1 MKKLRRIF
9 ILLLLA
15 GSAYAGWNYRD
26 LLINFYQQKIA
37 KQIVSKEIPEPDP
50 KRYQKLIFELAEKR
64 LNLSKKYSRARTAR
78 EISDVVTESQH
89 TLEQTLPSMMSC
101 WLGTPWDFNGIC
113 QTPGSGKIACGYF
126 VSTILHD
133 AGFGVERIRL
143 AQQPSQQIIGTF
155 MSKKMM
161 TIRVGQDYDTFVD
174 QAIKRGPGVHIVGL
188 DNHVAFVVIPK
199 TEDIRFIHSSGAR
212 PFCVVDENRQEALS
226 LQRSN
231 YRVIGNLTRS
241 PEVIHGWLTGQKW
254 PTKISSRN

>member
-1 MKKLRRIF
+1 MKKLRRLF
-9 ILLLLA
+9 ILSILA
-15 GSAYAGWNYRD
+15 GSAYAGWIYQD

-37 KQIVSKEIPEPDP
+37 KDILPKETPKPDP
-50 KRYQKLIFELAEKR
+50 KRYQKLISELAEKR
-64 LNLSKKYSRARTAR
+64 LNLSKQYSRARTAR
-78 EISDVVTESQH
+78 EISDIVAESQR

-126 VSTILHD
+126 VSTILRD

-155 MSKKMM
+155 ISKKMM
-161 TIRVGQDYDTFVD
+161 TIRSGQDYDTFVD
-174 QAIKRGPGVHIVGL
+174 QAKERGPGVHIVGL
-188 DNHVAFVVIPK
+188 DNHVAFVVIP
-199 TEDIRFIHSSGAR
+199 ESGGIRFIHSSGAH
-212 PFCVVDENRQEALS
+212 PFCVVDEERREALS
-226 LQRSN
+226 LQRSK

-241 PEVIHGWLTGQKW
+241 PEVIHGWLVGQKW